1 MPAILCNKHCY
12 VREEVPKPYVTIL
25 FQQINTHRGK
35 CQDRASPIQ
44 IHRSLSPPPTGYLD
58 PPPNCPSAGP
68 LLGCCSADCAEL
80 SLRPLIVSGGADSP
94 RVRRPQEETVCRWLG
109 SRRKWGARWESTGRK
124 AMCRLVMQAERG
136 CHRRAKHDTWYERH
150 LGVQMTFME
159 LDSGRKGLTYRRYQF
174 WDCCGHVCTDRCW
187 NWILHDFTTYYSQW
201 MGLPCYVIEHPSNG
215 NAG

>member
-25 FQQINTHRGK
+25 FEQINTINPYT
-35 CQDRASPIQ
+35 DSPQ
-44 IHRSLSPPPTGYLD
+44 PLSTTNWIFGP
-58 PPPNCPSAGP
+58 PPPNCPSTGP